1 MRARFLRLLLCLS
14 LILSLFSLPMAAGNA
29 QEVTQAEALLDRMT
43 PAEKVGQLF
52 LITFDGSEVYDTSS
66 IYNLISNYHVGGVI
80 LSADHNNFVDD
91 STAAWQLIQTLQDVN
106 WQKSNPL
113 NTNVPGGDSGNNY
126 IPLYIGMNLVQNDNR
141 TPQLLSGLTE
151 YPSPMSLGATWS
163 TDLAQEVGNVVGQ
176 ELSALG
182 VNLLIGPSLDV
193 VDSKYMVAATSAGT
207 QSFGGDPYWVG
218 EMGKAYVE
226 GVHIGSA
233 GRMSVVAQH
242 FPGLGSVDRSPSE
255 EVSTVQKTLEQLK
268 QIELA
273 PYMSVVSDEDP
284 LRQVEGLMVSAIRF
298 QGLQGNIRATT
309 MPVNFDQTALTQLL
323 SPEPLA
329 TWRANGGLIISDS
342 LGSAAV
348 QLVFSSGE
356 NEFDPLTVARTAFLA
371 GNDMLFLDNFKGRN
385 DLTQADTVIKTINF
399 FRQKYQEDAVFAQR
413 VDDSVLRIL
422 EAKMQLYPTFSLETV
437 STTQGGLSVLGRAG
451 TLELKVNRQ
460 AVTLVA
466 PSIEFLNTTIPQP
479 PALPDY
485 ITVFTDTRLRKQCDS
500 CLAQYDFDTMDFEQT
515 LIRYYGPLGT
525 NQLDGDNVFSYSFTQ
540 LIEILDRRTEPA
552 DPNREDNLRR
562 SQWVVINLLNED
574 ASLTESR
581 AVKRLLSERLDLLA
595 DKNVI
600 VFSYDVPYYLDSTDL
615 ANISA
620 YYVLYNN
627 SQSAMDI
634 AARVLMRETV
644 AGGSLPVSI
653 GAVDYQLSTVTAP
666 DPDQIIQI
674 KLLTSQQPEG
684 NITVETPTVETP
696 VPLFVMG
703 ENVRIQAGPIVDR
716 NGNLVPD
723 GTVVK
728 FTIRLSSENL
738 IISQPETVT
747 QDGLATVDYR
757 IEREGI
763 FEVTAISEPALTS
776 GRLILNTQGGLA
788 QVIMPTETPT
798 PTATPTLIPT
808 PTSTMVPTSTPDPSI
823 NETGY
828 PRLTD
833 WLLVIML
840 NLAGG
845 LLAWIAGYKWWGSVR
860 WGLRSAFCTVIG
872 GLLAYLFLTFGITP
886 IMDLVKASSS
896 WFVVQ
901 ATVIGMLFGWAAALV
916 WWMVG
921 ENKQHFPSK

>member
-1 MRARFLRLLLCLS
+1 MRASLLRLLLCLW
-14 LILSLFSLPMAAGNA
+14 LILGLFSFPIDAGSA
-29 QEVTQAEALLDRMT
+29 QEVSQAETLLARMT

-52 LITFDGSEVYDTSS
+52 LITFDGAEIYETSS
-66 IYNLISNYHVGGVI
+66 INNLISNYHVGGVV
-80 LSADHNNFVDD
+80 LSANHNNFVDD
-91 STAAWQLIQTLQDVN
+91 SNAAWQLIQTLQEIN

-113 NTNVPGGDSGNNY
+113 ITDAPASTDTNY
-126 IPLYIGMNLVQNDNR
+126 IPLYIGMNLVQADNR

-151 YPSPMSLGATWS
+151 YPSPMSIGATWS
-163 TDLAQEVGNVVGQ
+163 TALAQEVGSVVGQ
-176 ELSALG
+176 ELSAMG
-182 VNLLIGPSLDV
+182 VNLLLGPSLDV
-193 VDSKYMVAATSAGT
+193 VDSKDMIAASSAGT

-226 GVHIGSA
+226 GLHVGSQ
-233 GRMSVVAQH
+233 GRMSVIAQH
-242 FPGLGSVDRSPSE
+242 FPGLGSVDRPPAE
-255 EVSTVQKTLEQLK
+255 EVSTIQKTLEQLK

-273 PYMSVVSDEDP
+273 PYISVVSDENP
-284 LRQVEGLMVSAIRF
+284 QRQVDGLMISAIRF

-309 MPVNFDQTALTQLL
+309 MPVNFDQTALAQLL

-329 TWRANGGLIISDS
+329 TWRTNGGLTISDS
-342 LGSAAV
+342 LGSPAV
-348 QLVFSSGE
+348 QLVFGGGDDR
-356 NEFDPLTVARTAFLA
+356 FDPLTVARTAFLA
-371 GNDMLFLDNFKGRN
+371 GNDMLFLDNFKARN
-385 DLTQADTVIKTINF
+385 DLSQADTIVKTIEF

-413 VDDSVLRIL
+413 VDASVLRIL
-422 EAKMQLYPTFSLETV
+422 QAKMRLYPAFSLEAV
-437 STTQGGLSVLGRAG
+437 ATTQEGLYVLGKAG
-451 TLELKVNRQ
+451 TLELKVNRE

-466 PSIEFLNTTIPQP
+466 PSIEFLSATIPQP
-479 PALPDY
+479 PALSDY
-485 ITVFTDTRLRKQCDS
+485 ITVFTDTRLRQQCDS
-500 CLAQYDFDTMDFEQT
+500 CSRHYYFETMDFEDT
-515 LIRYYGPLGT
+515 IIRYYGPLGT
-525 NQLDGDNVFSYSFTQ
+525 NQLDGDHVFSYSFSQ
-540 LIEILDRRTEPA
+540 LIDILDQRTEPA
-552 DPNREDNLRR
+552 DPNRVDNLRR

-574 ASLTESR
+574 SSLPETR
-581 AVKRLLSERLDLLA
+581 ALKRLLSERLDLLR

-634 AARVLMRETV
+634 AARVLMRETI

-653 GAVDYQLSTVTAP
+653 SAVDYQLGTVTAP
-666 DPDQIIQI
+666 DPDQVIQI
-674 KLLTSQQPEG
+674 KLLTSQQAEA
-684 NITVETPTVETP
+684 TTTAALPTVETP

-703 ENVRIQAGPIVDR
+703 ENVRIQAGPIVDQ
-716 NGNLVPD
+716 NGNQVPD

-728 FTIRLSSENL
+728 FTIRLSTENL

-788 QVIMPTETPT
+788 QVIMPTETPM
-798 PTATPTLIPT
+798 PTATPTAIPSPT
-808 PTSTMVPTSTPDPSI
+808 PTLMPTPTPDPSL
-823 NETGY
+823 NQTGY

-845 LLAWIAGYKWWGSVR
+845 FLAWIAGYKWWGSVR
-860 WGLRSAFCTVIG
+860 WGIRSAFCTVIG
-872 GLLAYLFLTFGITP
+872 GLLAYLLLTFGIAP
-886 IMDLVKASSS
+886 IMNLVKASSS

-901 ATVIGMLFGWAAALV
+901 ASVIGMLFGWAAALV
-916 WWMVG
+916 WWMMG
-921 ENKQHFPSK
+921 ESHRQFPKK